1 MSEKQNLPNSTA
13 VLVMGILSIVLTC
26 LYGLGLVLGIIG
38 LVLGNKGKKT
48 YKANPEMYSGYGNLN
63 AGWIMSIIGVALSGL
78 YLLFILIFGAAYLS
92 ALGALQ

>member
-38 LVLGNKGKKT
+38 LVLGNKGKKI
-48 YKANPEMYSGYGNLN
+48 YKSNPELYSGYGNLN
-63 AGWIMSIIGVALSGL
+63 AGWTMSIIGVVLNGL

-92 ALGALQ
+92 ALGALN